1 MNKVIVITGPTAT
14 GKTAL
19 SVRLARELDGE
30 IVSADSIQI
39 YKKLNIGSAKPTE
52 EEKCGVPHYLMDFL
66 EADSTYSVA
75 DYVKDAKEKID
86 DILSRK
92 KVPIV
97 VGGTGLY
104 ISSLVENISFTESE
118 KNEEI
123 RECLKKELEEKGP
136 LALHERLKE
145 IDPVSAKAIHP
156 NNTKRVIRAIEI
168 FETTGKTR
176 TEQEK
181 DSKLQ
186 KSPYD
191 FCLIAL
197 SCEREL
203 MYERI
208 NKRVD
213 IMKSNGL
220 FSEVLNL
227 LDEGVSPDAQSMQGI
242 GYKEAVQAILGE
254 ITEED
259 SIELIKK
266 NSRNYAKRQ
275 LTWFRRGAY
284 EWFDCTDENLYEKVK
299 KHIGEFTNERA

>member
-30 IVSADSIQI
+30 IISADSIQV
-39 YKKLNIGSAKPTE
+39 YKKLDIGSAKPSD
-52 EEKCGVPHYLMDFL
+52 EEKQGIPHHLMDFL
-66 EADSTYSVA
+66 EPCDTYSVA
-75 DYVKDAKEKID
+75 DYVKDAKGKID

-92 KVPIV
+92 KVPII

-104 ISSLVENISFTESE
+104 ISSLVDNVSFSE
-118 KNEEI
+118 CSGDEAI
-123 RECLKKELEEKGP
+123 RERLKKELEQIG
-136 LALHERLKE
+136 ANAMHERLAK
-145 IDPVSAKAIHP
+145 IDPDSAKAIHP

-176 TEQEK
+176 TEQEEK
-181 DSKLQ
+181 SKLD

-197 SCEREL
+197 TCDRDL

-213 IMKSNGL
+213 IMKKMGL
-220 FSEVLNL
+220 FLEVSSL
-227 LDEGVSPDAQSMQGI
+227 LKDGVSPTAQSMQGI
-242 GYKEAVQAILGE
+242 GYKEAVMAIMGQ
-254 ITEED
+254 ISED
-259 SIELIKK
+259 ESIELIKK

-275 LTWFRRGAY
+275 LTWFRRGNY
-284 EWFDCTDENLYEKVK
+284 TWFDCQDKSLYEKVK
-299 KHIGEFTNERA
+299 NYIGEYGI